1 MNKNDNKIEIIKS
14 QSSLSILAS
23 DSEEVLP
30 VLPLQTGVLFPEM
43 MLTLQMGRPDNLELI
58 KFCLD
63 GNREFVA
70 SYTTRGTD
78 DNGDIKI
85 HEVGVL
91 AVIRDSRPG
100 PGKSLVVTIEGLRRV
115 IINKIIKQ
123 EPYLIAAIN
132 SLQPPTSVSKLLG
145 EYIDRVISITR
156 EITQLDPGY
165 SPEQLNVIKLNQ
177 NDPSLLADKV
187 ASVFH
192 FPLASKQKL
201 LETVGLK
208 DRFEKLLEYLNSE
221 LSRAATSHNIEEN
234 VKITIEEEQKR
245 NYLKQQLFEI
255 KRQLG
260 EDLSEEKEAALFRR
274 KIKNLPGLPTEV
286 IGRANIEIDRL
297 SNISQASAEY
307 GVTKNYLD
315 WILAL
320 PWGKCTP
327 EDYEIADVKK
337 TIEADYYGPSAIK
350 EAVLQRLSV
359 RKLLGGVNEGPTLCL
374 VGAPGTGKASLAKA
388 IAHALGKEFIR
399 ISVGGISEVNE
410 IKGSTR
416 SFLGAMPGKIIRT
429 LREAG
434 SCDPVVLIEDIDYF
448 NMDNDSSVN
457 MALLEVID
465 SRWNSKFLDRYIG
478 IPFDFQKIFFIC
490 SVRSY
495 EEIPEQFI
503 PRFEVIELP
512 GYIEKEKIVIS
523 KRYLIPKLLKKH
535 GLLKSEI
542 KISDKI
548 LTKIIINYTM
558 EAGLLGFSQ
567 QIEKLFRKIALE
579 KSEKKKMSWSINEKN
594 VEAYLG
600 QAVFIPERA
609 VSAPE
614 IGTAAGLAWT
624 GSGGD
629 LMFIEGL
636 KMKGEGQIFTTGS
649 LGEVMRES
657 IQAAHSYVRSK
668 ADVLGIDSNDF
679 NSFDI
684 HIHFPSGAI
693 PKDGPSAGITVCLVI
708 ASVMAERPIRN
719 DIAVTGEVTLRGRVL
734 QVGGIKEKISA
745 AYRAGIH
752 HVALPKENMKDT
764 RDLPR
769 EIIRKTKFTFIERVD
784 ELFEVCLLD
793 FTPSSYTL
801 EKIFAEEIEKVKKR
815 NKRTTKRKS
824 TTSKNAKL
832 KRK

>member
-1 MNKNDNKIEIIKS
+1 MSKAENKIEIIKS
-14 QSSLSILAS
+14 KSTLSILAS
-23 DSEEVLP
+23 DSEEILP

-63 GNREFVA
+63 GNRDFVA
-70 SYTTRGTD
+70 SYTTRGSD
-78 DNGDIKI
+78 DDGDIKI

-100 PGKSLVVTIEGLRRV
+100 PGKSLVVTIEGIRRV
-115 IINKIIKQ
+115 IIKKINKQ
-123 EPYLIAAIN
+123 APYIEAVIN
-132 SLQPPTSVSKLLG
+132 SLQPQTSVSKKLG
-145 EYIDRVISITR
+145 DYVDKVISITR
-156 EITQLDPGY
+156 EIIQLDPGY
-165 SPEQLNVIKLNQ
+165 SPEQLNVIKMNQ
-177 NDPSLLADKV
+177 KDPSLLADKA
-187 ASVFH
+187 ASIFH

-201 LETVGLK
+201 LECVNIA
-208 DRFEKLLEYLNSE
+208 DRYEKLLENLNAE

-234 VKITIEEEQKR
+234 VKTTIEEEQKR

-255 KRQLG
+255 RRQLG
-260 EDLSEEKEAALFRR
+260 EDLSEEKEAAHFRR
-274 KIKNLPGLPTEV
+274 KIKNNPELPTEV

-297 SNISQASAEY
+297 ANISQASAEY

-320 PWGKCTP
+320 PWGRCNP

-337 TIEADYYGPSAIK
+337 TLEADYYGPSAIK
-350 EAVLQRLSV
+350 DAVLQRLSV

-374 VGAPGTGKASLAKA
+374 VGASGTGKASLAKA

-399 ISVGGISEVNE
+399 ISVGGISEVSE

-548 LTKIIINYTM
+548 LTKIIIDYTM

-579 KSEKKKMSWSINEKN
+579 KSEKKKTNWFINEKN

-668 ADVLGIDSNDF
+668 ADVLGIDANDF
-679 NSFDI
+679 NNFDI

-745 AYRAGIH
+745 AYRAGIN

-769 EIIRKTKFTFIERVD
+769 EILRKTKFTFIERVD

-824 TTSKNAKL
+824 TTSGKAKL
-832 KRK
+832 KKK

>member
-1 MNKNDNKIEIIKS
+1 MDKNDVKIEIIKS
-14 QSSLSILAS
+14 QSRLSILAS
-23 DSEEVLP
+23 DSEEILP

-70 SYTTRGTD
+70 SYTTRGSE
-78 DNGDIKI
+78 DNGDAKI

-115 IINKIIKQ
+115 IINKIIIQ
-123 EPYLIAAIN
+123 EPYLKAAIN

-145 EYIDRVISITR
+145 GYIERVISITR

-201 LETVGLK
+201 LETVNLK

-274 KIKNLPGLPTEV
+274 KIKGLPELPTEV

-434 SCDPVVLIEDIDYF
+434 SCDPIVLIEDIDYF

-579 KSEKKKMSWSINEKN
+579 KSEKKKTSWSINEKN
-594 VEAYLG
+594 LESYLG

-668 ADVLGIDSNDF
+668 ADVLGIDANDF

-752 HVALPKENMKDT
+752 HIALPKENMKDT

-769 EIIRKTKFTFIERVD
+769 EILRKTKFTFIERVD

-832 KRK
+832 KKK